1 MEVKRFSTQLLGAN
15 CYVVVNHNSAV
26 VIDPAGV
33 TDEVTAYL
41 RAIQA
46 NLYAIINTHGHIDHI
61 MSNAWLKAETN
72 APIWIHQG
80 DSQYLIE
87 PELNLSNLVLGE
99 KYIGPAADR
108 FLQDQEK
115 IELGDAS
122 LTVIHTP
129 GHSPGSICLLGSGF
143 LFSGDTLF
151 ELSVGRSDFPGG
163 NAKVLK
169 ESLRKLA
176 RTVPETTV
184 IYPGHGRET
193 TMERELV
200 HNPFLR

>member
-1 MEVKRFSTQLLGAN
+1 MDIKRFSTDLFGAN
-15 CYVVVNHNSAV
+15 CYVVVHQNSAV

-33 TDEVTAYL
+33 KDEVIAYL
-41 RAIQA
+41 KARQA

-61 MSNAWLKAETN
+61 MSNSWLKAETN

-80 DSQYLIE
+80 DSRYLTD
-87 PELNLSNLVLGE
+87 PELNLSSFILGE
-99 KYIGPAADR
+99 KHIGPAADK

-115 IELGDAS
+115 IKLGDLD

-129 GHSPGSICLLGSGF
+129 GHSPGSICLLGESF

-163 NAKVLK
+163 NGKVLK

-176 RTVPETTV
+176 RIVPETTV
-184 IYPGHGRET
+184 VYPGHGQET
-193 TMERELV
+193 TMERELA